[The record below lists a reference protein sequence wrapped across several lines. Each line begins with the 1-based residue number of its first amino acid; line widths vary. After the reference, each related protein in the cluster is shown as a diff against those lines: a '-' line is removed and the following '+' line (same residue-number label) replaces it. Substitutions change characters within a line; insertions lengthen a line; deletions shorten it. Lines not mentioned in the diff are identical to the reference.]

1 MMISDK
7 FLQKCIFLC
16 RPQIVNE
23 DKNSNVEINV
33 QNCIKSETN
42 VIIPSLLK
50 TFKCF
55 NCAMNFTCKSALD
68 NHIDSVHQGL
78 HLFKCTE
85 CSKFYKS
92 QKSMKQH
99 IKIDHEM
106 KVFHKCA
113 VCDSTFKTRVRL
125 KRHTESVHEGK
136 KPYIC
141 TICNNSFKAKANLKQ
156 HIKVGSQ

>member
-1 MMISDK
+1 
-7 FLQKCIFLC
+7 
-16 RPQIVNE
+16 
-23 DKNSNVEINV
+23 
-33 QNCIKSETN
+33 
-42 VIIPSLLK
+42 
-50 TFKCF
+50 
-55 NCAMNFTCKSALD
+55 
-68 NHIDSVHQGL
+68 
-78 HLFKCTE
+78 
-85 CSKFYKS
+85 
-92 QKSMKQH
+92 MKQH